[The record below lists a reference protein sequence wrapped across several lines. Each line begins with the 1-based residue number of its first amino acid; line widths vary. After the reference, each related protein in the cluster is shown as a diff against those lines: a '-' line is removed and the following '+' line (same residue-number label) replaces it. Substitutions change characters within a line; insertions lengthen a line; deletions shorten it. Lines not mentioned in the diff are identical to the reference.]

1 MDRNISRMS
10 KKPSYKDLEQRIR
23 TLERLVYETSRVR
36 DALQESEERFR
47 ALADS
52 TPAAIMLFQDDHWIF
67 INKAAEAI
75 TGYSADELLKM
86 NFWDI
91 VHPDHKE
98 LVMERGRKR
107 QQGEETTNRYEFK
120 IITKDGTEK
129 WMDLSGASTIIG
141 GRPAAAISVEDIT
154 ERKRVEEVL
163 RESEEKF
170 RNLFDNAVEGVY
182 HTSLDGSLID
192 ANPAFARM
200 LGYESPQEAV
210 RNMTDLANQL
220 YAYPDDRSKVVGL
233 LLENG
238 YLNNYECPL
247 QRRDGNLFWAVINAR
262 LSHSGKGSPH
272 IEGFI
277 ADITPR
283 KQAEQALRESE
294 QRFFIASLSTTDAVW
309 DWNIGEGSLQWFG
322 DIDGMLGYGAGEFP
336 RTIEAWEKAIHPED
350 HDRVMSTLEHHLSAQ
365 APYEEEYRVIRKD
378 GSTRYWTD
386 RGVAMLDEE
395 GKAFRMVGACTD
407 ITSRKQA
414 ETALW
419 ETQERF
425 RAFMDNSPFIAWA
438 KDDQGRHIY
447 LNRAYEDRF
456 GVKLDDWYGKT
467 DFELWPADIA
477 ELFWKNDQMVL
488 SSNGLTQIEEETENP
503 DGGRS
508 QWWNF
513 KFPFRDATG
522 RRYVGG
528 IGLDITDRKRY
539 EEEIKELN
547 RELERRVVELDSMN
561 RQLEILNYS
570 ISHDL
575 RTPLVT
581 LEGFAR
587 ILSEKHSQLL
597 DPKGKRY
604 IEVIKESAKRMDE
617 LISDL
622 LAFFSLGRKTINYS
636 TTDMERLVNDIML
649 DFKTILPD
657 HSFRMEMK
665 APPPA
670 RADAKMLR
678 QVVFNLIDNAIKY
691 SKPKGS
697 VVIEIGGKT
706 EAGRNVY
713 YVKDNGIGFPG
724 DQAGR
729 VFEVF
734 ERLHGP
740 ESFQGTGIGLALVKQ
755 IITKHGG
762 EVWAEASPGEGA
774 TFYFTLPV

>member
-1 MDRNISRMS
+1 MS

-23 TLERLVYETSRVR
+23 ALERVIDETSKVR

-52 TPAAIMLFQDDHWIF
+52 TPVAIMLFQDNRWIF
-67 INKAAEAI
+67 VNKAAEAI
-75 TGYSADELLKM
+75 TGYSADELLMM

-91 VHPDHKE
+91 VHPDHRE
-98 LVMERGRKR
+98 LVTERGRKR
-107 QQGEETTNRYEFK
+107 QQGQETTSRYEFK

-129 WMDLSGASTIIG
+129 WMDLSGASTMIG
-141 GRPAAAISVEDIT
+141 GRPAAVISVGDIT
-154 ERKRVEEVL
+154 ERKRVEEGL

-170 RNLFDNAVEGVY
+170 RSLFDNAVEGAY

-192 ANPAFARM
+192 ANLAFAQM
-200 LGYESPQEAV
+200 LGYGSPQEAV
-210 RNMTDLANQL
+210 SNMTDLANQL
-220 YAYPDDRSKVVGL
+220 YADPEDRNKVVGL
-233 LLENG
+233 LLEKG
-238 YLNNYECPL
+238 CLNNYECPL
-247 QRRDGNLFWAVINAR
+247 KRRDGTVFWAVINAR
-262 LSHSGKGSPH
+262 LSHSGKESPN

-283 KQAEQALRESE
+283 KEAEQALRESE
-294 QRFFIASLSTTDAVW
+294 ERFFIASLSTTDAVW
-309 DWNIGEGSLQWFG
+309 DWNIAEGSLEWFG
-322 DIDGMLGYGAGEFP
+322 DVDAMIGYDTGEFP
-336 RTIEAWEKAIHPED
+336 RTIEAWEKVIHPED
-350 HDRVMSTLEHHLSAQ
+350 HDRVMSALGHHLSAQ
-365 APYEEEYRVIRKD
+365 APYEEEYRVIHKD

-395 GKAFRMVGACTD
+395 GNAFRMVGACTD

-438 KDDQGRHIY
+438 KDDQGRCIY
-447 LNRAYEDRF
+447 LNRAYEDHF
-456 GVKLDDWYGKT
+456 GVRLADWYGKT
-467 DFELWPADIA
+467 DFELWSQDVA
-477 ELFWKNDQMVL
+477 ELFWKNDQSVL
-488 SSNGLTQIEEETENP
+488 NSNQLTQIEEETENP
-503 DGGRS
+503 DGS
-508 QWWNF
+508 HTQWWTF
-513 KFPFRDATG
+513 KFPFRDAAG

-528 IGLDITDRKRY
+528 IALDITDRKRY
-539 EEEIKELN
+539 EEEIEELN
-547 RELERRVVELDSMN
+547 GELGRRVVELDSMN
-561 RQLEILNYS
+561 RQLEILNFS

-587 ILSEKHSQLL
+587 ILSEKHSHLL
-597 DPKGKRY
+597 GPKGRHY
-604 IEVIKESAKRMDE
+604 IEIIKESAKRMDE

-622 LAFFSLGRKTINYS
+622 LAFFSLGQGTINYS

-657 HSFRMEMK
+657 HDFRMEMK

-670 RADAKMLR
+670 RADVKMLR
-678 QVVFNLIDNAIKY
+678 QVLFNLIDNAIKY

-697 VVIEIGGKT
+697 VVIEIGGKA
-706 EAGRNVY
+706 EEGRNVY

-724 DQAGR
+724 DQAR
-729 VFEVF
+729 RIFEVF
-734 ERLHGP
+734 ERLHSP

-755 IITKHGG
+755 IIEKHGG

-774 TFYFTLPV
+774 TFYFSLPL